1 MEGQKDIAIYRVA
14 DSWQKQAVGIIVA
27 LSASSLL
34 YHSRL
39 SLCSLAALNVDI
51 FLFFPMFTSLSVID
65 FICHAYLKL
74 H

>member
-51 FLFFPMFTSLSVID
+51 FFCFSLSLPVSRSLIS
-65 FICHAYLKL
+65 FVTHI
-74 H
+74 